1 MGRLV
6 QFFDRWG
13 WMTFML
19 VSLIM
24 LSTFYGLY
32 HNKSIKMDDNKALQS
47 ILPLWILVILM
58 VGFLLDTATTSYGEA
73 NHWYA
78 CLSSLATLCLS
89 GWTLYS
95 LK

>member
-1 MGRLV
+1 MAM
-6 QFFDRWG
+6 G